1 MDDGSSPLWT
11 VMVFLLFIIING
23 ILYGF
28 GAAVQKLSESEVEK
42 KIQDGDKNAKW
53 LLDVTDNPS
62 SVVNT
67 ILTVGTLLSI
77 LAGYVGIRELVP
89 HLQKLLLDFAVAA
102 NVPEVV
108 LKGFCIVVVIL
119 LVLVLLVA
127 VGMISFKKVFSVN
140 SLVWA
145 GRTAGF
151 VRMTV
156 TLFAPVT
163 FLIVKLSN
171 GFVRL
176 FGVDPHRNEEDVTE
190 EEIISMVDDAHEQG
204 VIEENE
210 AEMIQNIMEFSD
222 KEAQDIMTHRKN
234 INAIDEETSLGEAL
248 TFMLNGSNSRYPV
261 YREDIDD
268 IIGILHLKDAMKQ
281 MTFEHKGGVP
291 VGKIPGLIREASY
304 IPETRSINDL
314 FKRMQARKIHMAVVV
329 DEYGQTSGI
338 VTMEDI
344 LEEIVG
350 NILDEYDED
359 DHFILEQLDDSYLMK
374 GLTPLDDVGEA
385 LDIDFEDEEY
395 ETLNGYLTSLLGHI
409 PNMQEDKE
417 IRDKGFLYTILGVE
431 NNTIQKVR
439 VEKLPQEKGEET
451 CQDIQNSQI

>member
-1 MDDGSSPLWT
+1 MDDGSSPLWA

-28 GAAVQKLSESEVEK
+28 GSAIQKVSESEVEK
-42 KIQDGDKNAKW
+42 RQQEGDKKSRW
-53 LLDVTDNPS
+53 LLDVVNNPVM
-62 SVVNT
+62 VVNT

-77 LAGYVGIRELVP
+77 LAGYVGIREIVP
-89 HLQKLLLDFAVAA
+89 YMYTALNGVSAFSYIPDALLRGIC
-102 NVPEVV
+102 VV
-108 LKGFCIVVVIL
+108 IVVL
-119 LVLVLLVA
+119 LVLILLVA
-127 VGMISFKKVFSVN
+127 VGVISAKKLFTCNPHQWVY
-140 SLVWA
+140 
-145 GRTAGF
+145 RTAGL
-151 VRMTV
+151 VR
-156 TLFAPVT
+156 
-163 FLIVKLSN
+163 LIVKLFYPITFLIMKLSN
-171 GFVRL
+171 GLVRL
-176 FGVDPHRNEEDVTE
+176 LGVDPHHNEEDVTE

-234 INAIDEETSLGEAL
+234 VSAIEVNTPLAEAL
-248 TFMLNGSNSRYPV
+248 SYMLNGSNSRYPV

-281 MTFEHKGGVP
+281 MTFENKGDVP
-291 VGKIPGLIREASY
+291 VGQIPDLIREASY

-314 FKRMQARKIHMAVVV
+314 FKRMQAKKIHMAVVV

-359 DHFILEQLDDSYLMK
+359 DHFIVEQLDDSYLMK
-374 GLTPLDDVGEA
+374 GLTPLEEVGEV
-385 LDIDFEDEEY
+385 LDIDFEDEDY

-417 IRDKGFLYTILGVE
+417 VRVNGYLFTILGVE

-439 VEKLPQEKGEET
+439 VEKLPKKEGEKK
-451 CQDIQNSQI
+451 CQDIQNLQT

>member
-28 GAAVQKLSESEVEK
+28 GSAVQKISESEVEK
-42 KIQDGDKNAKW
+42 KLQEGDKNARW
-53 LLDVTDNPS
+53 LLDVTDNPT

-89 HLQKLLLDFAVAA
+89 HLQKTLSGLLFASS
-102 NVPEVV
+102 VPEVILHGICVIIVIFIV
-108 LKGFCIVVVIL
+108 LI
-119 LVLVLLVA
+119 LLVA
-127 VGMISFKKVFSVN
+127 VGVISAKKVFSVKP
-140 SLVWA
+140 LIWA
-145 GRTAGF
+145 QRTAGF
-151 VRMTV
+151 VRITI
-156 TLFAPVT
+156 TLFSPVT
-163 FLIVKLSN
+163 FLITKLSN

-176 FGVDPHRNEEDVTE
+176 FGVDPHQNEEDVTE

-234 INAIDEETSLGEAL
+234 INAIDEETPLAEAL

-281 MTFEHKGGVP
+281 ITFEHNGEVP
-291 VGKIPGLIREASY
+291 VGKIPNLIREASY
-304 IPETRSINDL
+304 IPETRGINDL
-314 FKRMQARKIHMAVVV
+314 FERMQAKKIHMAVVV

-359 DHFILEQLDDSYLMK
+359 DHFIVEQLDDSYLMK
-374 GLTPLDDVGEA
+374 GLTPLEEAGEV
-385 LDIDFEDEEY
+385 LDIDFEDEDY

-409 PNMQEDKE
+409 PNIQEDKE
-417 IRDKGFLYTILGVE
+417 VRAEGYLFTILGVE

-439 VEKLPQEKGEET
+439 VDKLPDEKGEKT